1 MKAFLKR
8 FGTIGLLG
16 KADSGHWVP
25 MDTSPKVG
33 GHAGATGPLELV
45 LIGLGGCT
53 SMDVLS
59 ILAKKRVKVDDYEVE
74 LEAERAEE
82 HPKTLQNIKVK
93 FIVYGD
99 NIEEKHLARA
109 IELSDEK
116 YCAVS
121 AMLRDHTPIE
131 TSYEIRPAR

>member
-1 MKAFLKR
+1 MKAKLKR
-8 FGTIGLLG
+8 FGSIGLLG

-33 GHAGATGPLELV
+33 GDAGATGPLELV

-59 ILAKKRVKVDDYEVE
+59 ILTKKRVKLDDYEVE

-82 HPKTLQNIKVK
+82 HPKTLQNIKVN
-93 FIVYGD
+93 FIFYGEG
-99 NIEEKHLARA
+99 IQEKDVARA
-109 IELSDEK
+109 IELSEEK
-116 YCAVS
+116 YCAVA
-121 AMLRDHTPIE
+121 AMLRDHTPIT

>member
-1 MKAFLKR
+1 MKATLKR
-8 FGTIGLLG
+8 FGTMGLLG
-16 KADSGHWVP
+16 KADSGHWVT

-59 ILAKKRVKVDDYEVE
+59 ILAKKRVKLDDFEVE
-74 LEAERAEE
+74 LEADRAEE
-82 HPKTLQNIKVK
+82 HPKTFQNIRVK
-93 FIVYGD
+93 FIFYGD
-99 NIEEKHLARA
+99 DVKEKDVARA

-116 YCAVS
+116 YCAVA
-121 AMLRDHTPIE
+121 AMLRDHTSIE
-131 TSYEIRPAR
+131 TSFEIRPPR

>member
-1 MKAFLKR
+1 MKANVRR
-8 FGTIGLLG
+8 FGSIGLLG
-16 KADSGHWVP
+16 MADSGHWVP

-33 GHAGATGPLELV
+33 GDAGATGPLELV

-59 ILAKKRVKVDDYEVE
+59 ILSKKRVKLDDFEVE

-82 HPKTLQNIKVK
+82 HPKTLQNIKVH
-93 FIVYGD
+93 FIFYGEGIKAKD
-99 NIEEKHLARA
+99 VARA
-109 IELSDEK
+109 IELSEEK
-116 YCAVS
+116 YCAVA
-121 AMLRDHTPIE
+121 AMLRDHTPII